1 LRADFVSIFVVRLL
15 GSVLEVF
22 ALRRSQALNDKHLLN
37 SQRIEMYIPVGES
50 AHNQRNVS

>member
-50 AHNQRNVS
+50 AHNQRNIS